1 MVPEAAAPADRHLV
15 AAGAEPVV
23 LGLVG
28 LVAHS
33 RRGRR
38 ELELVNLQHDI
49 AHTHTHYSHTLEYM
63 SSLRLAEERVS

>member
-38 ELELVNLQHDI
+38 ELKLVNLQHDI
-49 AHTHTHYSHTLEYM
+49 AHT
-63 SSLRLAEERVS
+63 SLTMVIL